1 MATAIIDPKSMPELI
16 AFAEAMSKSGL
27 VPNDYQGKPNN
38 IVVAVQWGSEIGL
51 APMQALQNISVIN
64 GRATVWGDSALALVA
79 AHPLFLGIDEH
90 FEGETAVCIVK
101 RKLSNG
107 EVQETKRE
115 FSIDMA
121 RKAGLWGR
129 KGPWT
134 SYPNRMLQMR
144 ARGFALRD
152 GFPDAMK
159 GMITTEEG
167 WDTPPEEKQSHTK
180 VDKVV
185 NIGDGAVTSQEI
197 LKAVGEAETPPNDA
211 EQLGEGEV
219 VVSPTE
225 QGQSETEA
233 SPLGSYTL
241 NIPRCEPESYGTTQ
255 EFSDRYKAL
264 MNSVMKATTIDARS
278 KMTKLRELE
287 DANAELLSSSPEGNE
302 LIDHR
307 LKLNKKL
314 GAELKGAGNE

>member
-1 MATAIIDPKSMPELI
+1 MGTAIIDPKSMPELME
-16 AFAEAMSKSGL
+16 FATAMSKSGL

-79 AHPLFLGIDEH
+79 AHKKFLGIEEK
-90 FEGETAVCIVK
+90 FEGDTAVCILK
-101 RKLSNG
+101 RLLDNG
-107 EVQETKRE
+107 EVQETRRE
-115 FSIDMA
+115 FSIPMA
-121 RKAGLWGR
+121 KQANLWGK

-134 SYPNRMLQMR
+134 QYPNRMLQMR

-152 GFPDAMK
+152 SFPDALK
-159 GMITTEEG
+159 GMITTEEAY
-167 WDTPPEEKQSHTK
+167 DIPPEEKQSHTK

-185 NIGDGAVTSQEI
+185 NIGDGAVSSQQI
-197 LKAVGEAETPPNDA
+197 LEAVGEAETPTNDA

-225 QGQSETEA
+225 QPQNETEA
-233 SPLGSYTL
+233 DMFVLH
-241 NIPRCEPESYGTTQ
+241 IPRCEPESFVSQGEYANR
-255 EFSDRYKAL
+255 FSAL
-264 MNSVMKATTIDARS
+264 MQQVMGSDKIQARD

-287 DANAELLSSSPEGNE
+287 QANMETLEKISEGQV
-302 LIDHR
+302 LMDRRIAF
-307 LKLNKKL
+307 NKKL
-314 GAELKGAGNE
+314 GAELNGGDNE

>member
-1 MATAIIDPKSMPELI
+1 MGTAIIDPKSMSELLE
-16 AFAEAMSKSGL
+16 FANAMSKSGL

-107 EVQETKRE
+107 EVQETRRE

-121 RKAGLWGR
+121 KKAGLWGR

-197 LKAVGEAETPPNDA
+197 LEAVGEAETPTNDA

-225 QGQSETEA
+225 QEQSETEA
-233 SPLGSYTL
+233 SAFVL
-241 NIPRCEPESYGTTQ
+241 NIPRCEPESYDD
-255 EFSDRYKAL
+255 EASFCDRYHKL
-264 MNSVMKATTIDARS
+264 MSSVVEATTIDARS

-287 DANAELLSSSPEGNE
+287 QANKPLLESMATGIELLDRR
-302 LIDHR
+302 I
-307 LKLNKKL
+307 KLNKKL
-314 GAELKGAGNE
+314 GAELKETGNE